1 MMIHCSLCSKL
12 SFQFAAGFAQLNLY
26 RFSVSSND
34 RSGSSGRDDHG
45 WMDGWIGL
53 SFLSVR
59 TVYDVS
65 PLRLVGVGVQEI
77 ELVLRVHDIVPHAAA
92 DGDDDDA
99 VVDGDHDAAG
109 ADDDGDAD
117 DIASGEGD
125 VASGDDDAAGDGD
138 DDTADGDGDDTA
150 TGSVDDAAGGD
161 GDDDASSDDAG
172 SNDDHDTAGGDGYDE
187 MVLMMMMQVAMVLS

>member
-1 MMIHCSLCSKL
+1 
-12 SFQFAAGFAQLNLY
+12 
-26 RFSVSSND
+26 
-34 RSGSSGRDDHG
+34 
-45 WMDGWIGL
+45 MDGWIGL

-65 PLRLVGVGVQEI
+65 PLRLVGVRVQEI

-125 VASGDDDAAGDGD
+125 VASGDDDDSADGD
-138 DDTADGDGDDTA
+138 DDGDDTA

-161 GDDDASSDDAG
+161 GDDAGDVDDDDTSSDDAG

-187 MVLMMMMQVAMVLS
+187 MVLMMMMQVAMDAVLMMIMAYQGCCILYGYNCHLYMMLSLSILKVGRATRTE

>member
-1 MMIHCSLCSKL
+1 M
-12 SFQFAAGFAQLNLY
+12 
-26 RFSVSSND
+26 SSND

-65 PLRLVGVGVQEI
+65 PLRLVGVRVQEI

-125 VASGDDDAAGDGD
+125 VASGDDDDSADGD
-138 DDTADGDGDDTA
+138 DDGDDTA

-161 GDDDASSDDAG
+161 GDDAGGVDDDDTSSDDAG
-172 SNDDHDTAGGDGYDE
+172 SNDDHDTAGGDGYYE

>member
-1 MMIHCSLCSKL
+1 M
-12 SFQFAAGFAQLNLY
+12 
-26 RFSVSSND
+26 D
-34 RSGSSGRDDHG
+34 G
-45 WMDGWIGL
+45 WMDGWIG
-53 SFLSVR
+53 VR

-65 PLRLVGVGVQEI
+65 PLRLVGVRVQEI

-125 VASGDDDAAGDGD
+125 VASGDDDDSA
-138 DDTADGDGDDTA
+138 DGDDTA

-161 GDDDASSDDAG
+161 GDY
-172 SNDDHDTAGGDGYDE
+172 AGGVVGGHGHAVSHAE
-187 MVLMMMMQVAMVLS
+187 